1 FCCCNLSAPTSNL
14 LPDVLDQ
21 RHASVILKAIKDL
34 VVELEEF
41 GIHLG
46 LSNAIIQEIK
56 VNAPH
61 EIRTRRKDII
71 IAWLETG
78 TATRSGLI
86 SALEDVERV
95 DIAAEVKELP
105 TV

>member
-1 FCCCNLSAPTSNL
+1 MI
-14 LPDVLDQ
+14 LPLILTKIITVEFYLDE

-46 LSNAIIQEIK
+46 LSIAVIQEIK
-56 VNAPH
+56 VNAPY
-61 EIRTRRKDII
+61 ICTRRKDIV

-78 TATRSGLI
+78 TATRSALI
-86 SALEDVERV
+86 SALEDVERF
-95 DIAAEVKELP
+95 DIATKVKGLP
-105 TV
+105 IV